1 MLHSPGKK
9 DFILMMKKRTYL
21 FDKIDVIL
29 KKSTQA
35 GCMDRLSLFAKKD
48 MK

>member
-29 KKSTQA
+29 KKA
-35 GCMDRLSLFAKKD
+35 RKPDAWID
-48 MK
+48 